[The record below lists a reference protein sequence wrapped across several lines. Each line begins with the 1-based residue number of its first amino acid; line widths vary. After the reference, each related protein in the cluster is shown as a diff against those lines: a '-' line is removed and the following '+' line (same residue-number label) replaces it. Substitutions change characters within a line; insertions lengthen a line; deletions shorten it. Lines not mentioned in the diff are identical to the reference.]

1 MPYSFIWSSFT
12 LRDQNY
18 TMSRWTNGAIE
29 KFIGTKKSKVNSHL
43 NLLPAE
49 YTLKAYQDADGNCID
64 FMAKNAEK
72 KKTVVAQLK
81 P

>member
-1 MPYSFIWSSFT
+1 M
-12 LRDQNY
+12 
-18 TMSRWTNGAIE
+18 
-29 KFIGTKKSKVNSHL
+29 
-43 NLLPAE
+43 PAE
-49 YTLKAYQDADGNCID
+49 YTLKAYKVADGNCID